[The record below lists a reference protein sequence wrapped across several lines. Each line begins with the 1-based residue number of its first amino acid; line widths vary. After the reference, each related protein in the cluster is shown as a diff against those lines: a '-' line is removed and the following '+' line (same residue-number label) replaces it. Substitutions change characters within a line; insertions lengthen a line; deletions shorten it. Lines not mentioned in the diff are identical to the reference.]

1 MTSGAN
7 HRQRLETLGLLA
19 AGVIHDVNNL
29 LTVITNYAGLVLEP
43 RQEEPP
49 DENRWQRLVW
59 DVEQIH
65 RAASRGSELTKRLL
79 AYAGPDAR
87 QPALVSVNDLVV
99 ETLGMLKGELWQR
112 VEVRTEL
119 DPGCWPVTTD
129 PVRLGQALVNL
140 AVNARDAMPQGG
152 CLTVRSGNLY
162 SDGRYVRLE
171 VADTGDGIPEDLVDR
186 VFEPFFSTK
195 SMDTGTGLGLTL
207 VRDFARE
214 TGGDVLLE
222 SAPGAGTRFELL
234 LPADDQYLDSPDR
247 DKADSGGSDRDKAGR
262 VAVATGFVKTQDPP
276 AAQ

>member
-1 MTSGAN
+1 LTSGAN

-29 LTVITNYAGLVLEP
+29 LTVIANYAGLALEP

-49 DENRWQRLVW
+49 DETQWQRLIW
-59 DVEQIH
+59 DIEQIH
-65 RAASRGSELTKRLL
+65 RAACRGSDLTKRLL
-79 AYAGPDAR
+79 AYVGPDAR
-87 QPALVSVNDLVV
+87 QPAVVSVNDLVV
-99 ETLGMLKGELWQR
+99 ETLSMLKGEMWQR

-140 AVNARDAMPQGG
+140 AVNARDAMPEGG
-152 CLTVRSGNLY
+152 CLTVRSGNLD
-162 SDGRYVRLE
+162 SGGRYVRLE
-171 VADTGDGIPEDLVDR
+171 VADTGVGIPGDLLDR

-195 SMDTGTGLGLTL
+195 PVDTGTGLGLTL

-214 TGGDVLLE
+214 TGGDVLVE
-222 SAPGAGTRFELL
+222 SSPGLGTRFEIL
-234 LPADDQYLDSPDR
+234 LPADGHNR
-247 DKADSGGSDRDKAGR
+247 DEAGR
-262 VAVATGFVKTQDPP
+262 VAVATGFVKTQDTS